1 MYRVYLV
8 NWQILDTSEYIIAGT
23 ELNDIFLRRKNDL
36 SVGLLGARRPPPRPG
51 EVPPI
56 HRTGTHFRSVRC
68 CFDRA
73 ADGALGPTEPRKIA
87 AAAKTVNSNFRFL
100 DPYYGPVISAD
111 SLAQGVGGGRGSKK
125 SKIENPYG

>member
-1 MYRVYLV
+1 MSSGA
-8 NWQILDTSEYIIAGT
+8 T
-23 ELNDIFLRRKNDL
+23 LNQLKQAMAQWH
-36 SVGLLGARRPPPRPG
+36 SSAKSTYQCGALAAPRSG

-56 HRTGTHFRSVRC
+56 HRTGTHFRSAHC
-68 CFDRA
+68 CVDRA

-111 SLAQGVGGGRGSKK
+111 SLAQGVGGGRGSKN